1 MMAWIIEH
9 TLLLLPTGFWFAF
22 AVIGATIYFFSDFV
36 SAIPP
41 FVPYAKFVKAGGGIM
56 LLAGVYLS
64 GGAGITAEWQRQVT
78 EMQQQVAV
86 AEKSSKDANELIRT
100 MLQEKTKVIYERQII
115 VQEKI
120 AKDSEK
126 MDAVCQID
134 PVAIEDLNLA
144 AGGKKK

>member
-1 MMAWIIEH
+1 MAWIIEH
-9 TLLLLPTGFWFAF
+9 TLLLLPTGFWFAV

>member
-1 MMAWIIEH
+1 MITWIIEH
-9 TLLLLPTGFWFAF
+9 LLLAFPAWFWFAF

-64 GGAGITAEWQRQVT
+64 GGAKVTDAWQQQVT
-78 EMQQQVAV
+78 EMQHKVAT
-86 AEKSSKDANELIRT
+86 AEQASADANAQIQTLA
-100 MLQEKTKVIYERQII
+100 QAKVKIIHDRQII
-115 VQEKI
+115 VQKKI
-120 AKDSEK
+120 IKDSEK
-126 MDAVCQID
+126 MDASCVID
-134 PVAIEDLNLA
+134 PVVIEDLNLA

>member
-1 MMAWIIEH
+1 MAWIIEH
-9 TLLLLPTGFWFAF
+9 TLLLLPTGFWFAV

-64 GGAGITAEWQRQVT
+64 GVAGITAEWQRQVT

>member
-1 MMAWIIEH
+1 MAWIIEH
-9 TLLLLPTGFWFAF
+9 TLLLLPTGFWFAV

-78 EMQQQVAV
+78 EMQQQVAI

>member
-1 MMAWIIEH
+1 MTWIIEH

-78 EMQQQVAV
+78 EMQQQVAI